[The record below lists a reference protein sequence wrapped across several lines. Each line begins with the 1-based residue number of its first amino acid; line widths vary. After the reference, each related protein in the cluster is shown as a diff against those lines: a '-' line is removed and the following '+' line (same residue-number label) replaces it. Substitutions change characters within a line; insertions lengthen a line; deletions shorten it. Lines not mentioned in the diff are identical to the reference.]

1 MSKVFHTVAV
11 REDVTLVHA
20 SRGNEMA
27 PLLPPPIACVTL
39 CFVDRCIFVMG

>member
-27 PLLPPPIACVTL
+27 PLLPPQLLV
-39 CFVDRCIFVMG
+39 